1 MVTMNKVFLVGNLT
15 RDPELRYTPQ
25 GTAVATLRMAV
36 NNMFK
41 GKDGQMQK
49 DTCFIN
55 VVVWSKMAEVCN
67 QYLQKGKP
75 VLIEGM
81 LQSRSWQGN
90 DGQKRNVIEVRADR
104 VQFLNSSPRG
114 EAGGAPAGSPHGEAM
129 GKGEFKEEGLGQEP
143 QEEPVN
149 MEVDESGETN

>member
-1 MVTMNKVFLVGNLT
+1 MVTMNKVFLIGNLT

-55 VVVWSKMAEVCN
+55 AVVWSKMAEVCN

-75 VLIEGM
+75 VLVEGR

-114 EAGGAPAGSPHGEAM
+114 DAEGVPGGRGES
-129 GKGEFKEEGLGQEP
+129 KEEGLGQEP

>member
-15 RDPELRYTPQ
+15 RDPELRYTPA
-25 GTAVATLRMAV
+25 GTAVATLRLAV

-104 VQFLNSSPRG
+104 VQFLNSSPQGGAVGAPRSEAEGASGSRG
-114 EAGGAPAGSPHGEAM
+114 ES
-129 GKGEFKEEGLGQEP
+129 KEEGLGQEP
-143 QEEPVN
+143 QEETVN